1 MAAKGR
7 REQDLRSWVPP
18 GDLRDQLLSAGIL
31 GIILF
36 FVTQERYLGFSLS
49 VAILGILAPLFYIAS
64 IWKRKIR
71 LSLPI
76 TIPFLLFCLVVLF
89 TSSLSKVPEDS
100 VKEVIRYIS
109 LFLFFL
115 IGFQMSLRHKDSI
128 PWFANTFFVLGL
140 FLAGSFFIIELLSG
154 NILEGKQFIG
164 PFYWHNQMGAFLLY
178 LLPLALAFFLLQQE
192 FHFIIWV
199 ILNVFIA
206 TLFVL
211 TYSRASWLSFILS
224 VIPFLVLARRPL
236 FHRWKAFVVLIA
248 GFLLILPFLSQ
259 LGTVQPRIES
269 ISSEFV
275 EESRTVSGDLR
286 ISVYRSAI
294 GMLLDYPFVG
304 VGPGAFGSAF
314 YAYQQDPWL
323 YARYTHNHFLQI
335 ASEMGLL
342 GFISFIGLFV
352 CFTFVF
358 LRKGSGIIETA
369 IRGERVSIIL
379 MAFGMSLLSSIIH
392 NFLDVDWNWVS
403 LSFLFFFISGLFFG
417 GLYPSKQDTYVFGSP
432 LIRKLVMVTLL
443 LFFFFSS
450 FFFVIQ
456 KGILWGKDLFV
467 LEQYDTSHTV
477 FQTIKKV
484 YPLSYTA
491 FLYDARLNHL
501 KGQTEE
507 ALSSYRLSYSLNNFS
522 GDALFAQGIL
532 LAQQGAT
539 TEAGEY
545 VMEAIEKNPYFQ
557 PDYYEAVAQLRLQR
571 GDTKGAQEILAVA
584 VEKAFPINES
594 YTEFSYMYEATGF
607 QKKLADTYLFYARV
621 LSTNQD
627 YEKSLE
633 ITNIALS
640 KLDHQN
646 MGLQEL
652 QAFLH
657 KKISK

>member
-18 GDLRDQLLSAGIL
+18 GDLRDQLLFAGIL
-31 GIILF
+31 AIILL

-49 VAILGILAPLFYIAS
+49 VAILGILAPFFYICS

-71 LSLPI
+71 LSLPV

-89 TSSLSKVPEDS
+89 TSSLSKVPDDS

-115 IGFQMSLRHKDSI
+115 VGFQMSLRHKDSI

-140 FLAGSFFIIELLSG
+140 FLVGSFFIIELLSG
-154 NILEGKQFIG
+154 NLLSGTQFVG

-178 LLPLALAFFLLQQE
+178 LLPLALAFFLLQHE
-192 FHFIIWV
+192 FNFIIWV

-206 TLFVL
+206 TLFVF
-211 TYSRASWLSFILS
+211 TYSRASWISFFIS

-248 GFLLILPFLSQ
+248 CFLLILPFLSQ
-259 LGTVQPRIES
+259 LGTVQPRVES
-269 ISSEFV
+269 ITDEFAQ
-275 EESRTVSGDLR
+275 ETRTVSGDLR
-286 ISVYRSAI
+286 ISVYQSAI
-294 GMLLDYPFVG
+294 RMFIDYPFVG
-304 VGPGAFGSAF
+304 VGPGAFGTAF
-314 YAYQQDPWL
+314 YAYQQEPWL
-323 YARYTHNHFLQI
+323 YARYAHNHFLQI

-342 GFISFIGLFV
+342 GFLSFIGLFV
-352 CFTFVF
+352 GFAFVF
-358 LRKGSGIIETA
+358 FRKGSGIIQTA
-369 IRGERVSIIL
+369 IRGERHSIIL
-379 MAFGMSLLSSIIH
+379 MAFGMSLLASVIH
-392 NFLDVDWNWVS
+392 NFFDVDWNWVS
-403 LSFLFFFISGLFFG
+403 LSILFFFISGLFVG
-417 GLYPSKQDTYVFGSP
+417 GLYPSKQDTYVFDVP
-432 LIRKLVMVTLL
+432 LVRKMIMVVLL
-443 LFFFFSS
+443 LFFLFSS
-450 FFFVIQ
+450 FYFGVQ
-456 KGILWGKDLFV
+456 KGIIWGKELF
-467 LEQYDTSHTV
+467 LTEQYDKSHMV
-477 FQTIKKV
+477 FQTVKTV

-501 KGQTEE
+501 KGQTDE
-507 ALSSYRLSYSLNNFS
+507 AMGSYRLTYSLNSFS

-532 LAQQGAT
+532 LAQQGFT
-539 TEAGEY
+539 TEAEQY
-545 VMEAIEKNPYFQ
+545 VMKAIEKNPYFQ

-571 GDTKGAQEILAVA
+571 GDTKGAQEILRVA
-584 VEKAFPINES
+584 VEIAFPMNES
-594 YTEFSYMYEATGF
+594 YKEFSYMYEATGF

-633 ITNIALS
+633 ITDIALS

-646 MGLQEL
+646 PRLQEL
-652 QAFLH
+652 QTFLRQRL
-657 KKISK
+657 SK